1 MTNRIAFPK
10 YDREIERKEFN
21 PRTRLIL
28 VQDNNLYLPVA
39 ARVEWFRSEHPD
51 GRILTPL
58 EIDQE
63 KQTAIATAKVFVKT
77 DGKMVCLAVGMAC
90 KTAAVDEIGM
100 TDEIGKNYIEC
111 AQTAAVGRALAFAGY
126 STQTAIGSADAAE
139 LVELV
144 KQAQQSQPPHE
155 PVTDAPIKPGNTAQA
170 LPVTIAEAM
179 AYPCSIK
186 DYKGMTL
193 GHMMQHQKAAYQ
205 WLVDMSKTN
214 RLNDKNLQAAVLMLE
229 QERARI
235 AQQPQVS

>member
-1 MTNRIAFPK
+1 MTNTITFPN
-10 YDREIERKEFN
+10 YDREAERKAFN

-28 VQDNNLYLPVA
+28 VQDDNLYLPVA

-63 KQTAIATAKVFVKT
+63 KQTAIATAQVFIKT

-90 KTAAVDEIGM
+90 KTAATDEIGM
-100 TDEIGKNYIEC
+100 TDEIGKNFIEC

-126 STQTAIGSADAAE
+126 STQAALGSADAAE

-144 KQAQQSQPPHE
+144 KQMKHPRPPHE
-155 PVTDAPIKPGNTAQA
+155 PVADAPIRTGKD
-170 LPVTIAEAM
+170 LPATIAEAM

-193 GHMMQHQKAAYQ
+193 GYMMQHQKEAYR
-205 WLVDMSKTN
+205 WLADMSHKDQ
-214 RLNDKNLQAAVLMLE
+214 LNDKNLQAVVLMLE

-235 AQQPQVS
+235 AEQKQAS